1 MNECNDT
8 NKIMFDAMEEQHQNQ
23 IYHSDNTNN
32 GIEKGKDKVIEK
44 NIKLTRVV
52 LVSTKLKVV

>member
-8 NKIMFDAMEEQHQNQ
+8 NRIMFDAMEEQHQNQ

-44 NIKLTRVV
+44 NIKLQKWC
-52 LVSTKLKVV
+52 LYQQN